1 MVGNEPE
8 MPTLLVVIALLL
20 CEAKAVASKLATP
33 RQCDGRRK
41 PGGGHGKCFS
51 KANQQL
57 FGFYFKSEATVGSFV
72 CDAGAKRG

>member
-1 MVGNEPE
+1 

-41 PGGGHGKCFS
+41 PGGGHGKWFS